1 MFHPSACEYLCMHA
15 GNKTLPAGSDLCKF
29 CLDRATKTLGALMVE
44 RNVPTLGL
52 KGVRKWLDKRC
63 EKKVAK
69 QGPVPAPT
77 QPLPWDHFRRM
88 PKRLTGG
95 RRHYNV
101 PLPSDSNESSSNAPG
116 TGAYIYPMPF
126 PLVSQGFSYYKGFDY
141 HRVACSLWSHWQ
153 CWPVARTGA

>member
-1 MFHPSACEYLCMHA
+1 MGCY
-15 GNKTLPAGSDLCKF
+15 
-29 CLDRATKTLGALMVE
+29 DRATKTLGALMVE

-101 PLPSDSNESSSNAPG
+101 PLPSDSSNPSHSAPS
-116 TGAYIYPMPF
+116 TGAHISAMPF
-126 PLVSQGFSYYKGFDY
+126 PSACYGLLKNLKGVHNYRLAYCLWESLVVLATCKHRSKKFSN
-141 HRVACSLWSHWQ
+141 SH
-153 CWPVARTGA
+153 A